1 MQRESDKQLIESV
14 IDEAVNTYKQMVIDQ
29 VVRFN
34 GKSLEDIPCK
44 ITIDTKYLESIED
57 NEATGCI
64 GGFRLFAKKGRIVCS

>member
-1 MQRESDKQLIESV
+1 M

>member
-1 MQRESDKQLIESV
+1 MIESV

-64 GGFRLFAKKGRIVCS
+64 GVFRLFAKKGRIVCS